1 MRVKTNNKGFTLVEL
16 IVVIAIIGI
25 LAAVLIPT
33 IGGYIKNA
41 QVSADEQEARAMYN
55 IYKTYVDEVNLNLT
69 EKPFDEYYEDITGKS
84 LAELDNFKGYRGSK
98 GDLVQASV
106 DDPFPKNIQHL
117 LEDVDFIIFDGK
129 FSILIN
135 ARTGEFI
142 ESGATEANRAKWLK
156 DDGGTDG

>member
-1 MRVKTNNKGFTLVEL
+1 MKVKTNSKGFTLVEL

-33 IGGYIKNA
+33 ISGYVKKA

-55 IYKTYVDEVNLNLT
+55 IYKNYVDEVNLNLI

-84 LAELDNFKGYRGSK
+84 LAELDNFKGYRGSN

-106 DDPFPKNIQHL
+106 DPFPKNIQHL
-117 LEDVDFIIFDGK
+117 LEDTDFIIFDGK
-129 FSILIN
+129 FSILID

-142 ESGATEANRAKWLK
+142 ESGATAARRAEWLK
-156 DDGGTDG
+156 D